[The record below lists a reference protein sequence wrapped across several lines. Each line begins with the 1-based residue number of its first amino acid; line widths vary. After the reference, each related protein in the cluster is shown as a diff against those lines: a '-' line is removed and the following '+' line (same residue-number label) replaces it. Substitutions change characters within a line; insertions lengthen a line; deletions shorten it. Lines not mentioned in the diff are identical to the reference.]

1 MKKGSQPRYKKPK
14 KRNKKRIPAFRRE
27 KEVVVLNRT
36 TEPRMGLK
44 SPAAQA
50 QALVEAMADISYPRS
65 KRP

>member
-1 MKKGSQPRYKKPK
+1 MNEKGSQRHYKKPK
-14 KRNKKRIPAFRRE
+14 TRNKKRRVISTP

-36 TEPRMGLK
+36 SEKRMGLK

-65 KRP
+65 KTI